1 MAIEAPLSRYKKNNM
16 LILTAILI
24 GFGIY
29 MYYDGY
35 MHQAF
40 IDKHTSADGTMDHTL
55 LANRYG
61 WPFVVA
67 GGVFTGILFAVTRNK
82 KVVADER
89 QLVVGKKVIAYDA
102 IEKINKTHFDKKGFF
117 TITYSDNGTSRDV
130 TLSERTYDNLSAVLD
145 HTVAKIK

>member
-16 LILTAILI
+16 MIVTVILI
-24 GFGIY
+24 VAGAWF
-29 MYYDGY
+29 YYDGY
-35 MHQAF
+35 MNPKF
-40 IDKHTSADGTMDHTL
+40 RDKHTVNGEMDSTL
-55 LANRYG
+55 KFNRYG
-61 WPFVVA
+61 WPVFIA

-82 KVVADER
+82 KVIADEK
-89 QLVVGKKVIAYDA
+89 QLVIGSKTIAYDA

-117 TITYSDNGTSRDV
+117 TITYNDSGQSRDL

>member
-16 LILTAILI
+16 MIVAVILI
-24 GFGIY
+24 VAGAWF
-29 MYYDGY
+29 YYDGY
-35 MHQAF
+35 INQKF
-40 IDKHTSADGTMDHTL
+40 IDKHTVNGQMDSTL
-55 LANRYG
+55 KFNRYG
-61 WPFVVA
+61 WPVFIA

-82 KVVADER
+82 KVIADEK
-89 QLVVGKKVIAYDA
+89 QLVIGSKTIAYDA

-117 TITYSDNGTSRDV
+117 TITYNDGGQSRDL